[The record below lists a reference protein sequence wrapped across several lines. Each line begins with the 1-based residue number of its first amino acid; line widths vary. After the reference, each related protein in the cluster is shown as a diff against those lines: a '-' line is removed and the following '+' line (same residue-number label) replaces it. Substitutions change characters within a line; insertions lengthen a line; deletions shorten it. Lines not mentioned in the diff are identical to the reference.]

1 MSADPTPE
9 AVTFPIRIDR
19 WFAWLLPVALA
30 TRRTTRMTVD
40 DREVDVRMGA
50 SFATTIPRS
59 HVVDAWE
66 PDLRPIS
73 RGVHGWGGRW
83 LVNGSGRGLVRLRID
98 PPVRARV
105 LGVPVRLTELT
116 MSLEMPAAAIAALAP
131 TGVAGRPGV
140 APPDTP

>member
-1 MSADPTPE
+1 MSTAPTPA

-19 WFAWLLPVALA
+19 WFAWLLPVAFA
-30 TRRTTRMTVD
+30 TRHTTRTTVD

-59 HVVDAWE
+59 HVVDAWA
-66 PDLRPIS
+66 PDMRPIS
-73 RGVHGWGGRW
+73 RGVHGWRGRW

-116 MSLEMPAAAIAALAP
+116 MSLEMPEAAIAVL
-131 TGVAGRPGV
+131 TSPGV
-140 APPDTP
+140 EGTPGDAPLDAP